1 MQKKDIII
9 GGKYLAKVSGKI
21 VIVRVISRSNTGT
34 GYNIVNL
41 STGRAIKLR
50 SGARLRPYEPELT
63 NNVTVHRVSSSD
75 RKISIR
81 LS

>member
-21 VIVRVISRSNTGT
+21 VVVWVISKSNTGT

-50 SGARLRPYEPELT
+50 TGARLRPYEPQTTT
-63 NNVTVHRVSSSD
+63 N
-75 RKISIR
+75 
-81 LS
+81 